1 MNASAPKIF
10 IIGDRFMR
18 PQYFIDALHAALP
31 AARLNCGTL
40 ELPWPDEP
48 MLQSGADDENAV
60 QTPDLRS
67 LREYQGTPQDIID
80 AVRDAQ
86 ILINH
91 LAPLS
96 RSMLVQLP
104 ALHLIAV
111 ARGGP
116 VNIDMAA
123 ARELGM
129 RVVNAPGRNASAVAE
144 YTIAMI
150 LAQTRQLSAAHSA
163 LAQGQWRGDLYRAD
177 QCGDE
182 LCAMTV
188 GLIGCG
194 HIGSKVIKLLHPFGC
209 RILVYDPYVTLDA
222 AGRSAGVEQ
231 VDHLNALLEN
241 SDVVSLHARVT
252 PETRGLINAA
262 AMARM
267 RRGAYLINTA
277 RGPLLDYPAL
287 YEKLTSGHLRG
298 AALDTFALEPCAGND
313 ALLRLP
319 NVTLA
324 PHIAGASRQTVRHT
338 AAMMAEEVRRYMAG
352 LAPLNPC

>member
-1 MNASAPKIF
+1 MNTAPKIC
-10 IIGDRFMR
+10 IIGDRFMQ
-18 PQYFIDALHAALP
+18 PHYFMDALHKALP
-31 AARLNCGTL
+31 AIRLDCGTL

-48 MLQSGADDENAV
+48 MRQSGADDENTA
-60 QTPDLRS
+60 QTPDLRD
-67 LREYQGTPQDIID
+67 LHEYQGAPQDIID
-80 AVRDAQ
+80 AVQDAH

-96 RSMLVQLP
+96 RSMLAQLP
-104 ALHLIAV
+104 ALRLIAV

-123 ARELGM
+123 ARAAGI

-144 YTIAMI
+144 FTLAMI
-150 LAQTRQLSAAHSA
+150 LAQTRQLSAAHTA
-163 LAQGQWRGDLYRAD
+163 LAQGQWRGDLYRAEI
-177 QCGDE
+177 CGDE

-188 GLIGCG
+188 GLVGYG
-194 HIGSKVIKLLHPFGC
+194 HIGSKVTK
-209 RILVYDPYVTLDA
+209 LVYDPYVALDA
-222 AGRSAGVEQ
+222 ADRSAGVEQ
-231 VDHLNALLEN
+231 MATLDALLEG

-252 PETRGLINAA
+252 PETRGIINAA
-262 AMARM
+262 ALARM

-287 YEKLTSGHLRG
+287 YENLTSGHLRG
-298 AALDTFALEPCAGND
+298 AALDTFALEPCANDD

-338 AAMMAEEVRRYMAG
+338 AAMMAEEVRRYLAG

>member
-1 MNASAPKIF
+1 
-10 IIGDRFMR
+10 
-18 PQYFIDALHAALP
+18 
-31 AARLNCGTL
+31 
-40 ELPWPDEP
+40 
-48 MLQSGADDENAV
+48 MLQSGADDENAA
-60 QTPDLRS
+60 QTPDLRG

-80 AVRDAQ
+80 AVGDSP

-96 RSMLVQLP
+96 RSMLAQLS
-104 ALHLIAV
+104 ALRLIAV

-123 ARELGM
+123 ARELGI

-144 YTIAMI
+144 FTIAMI
-150 LAQTRQLSAAHSA
+150 LAQTRQLSAAHTA
-163 LAQGQWRGDLYRAD
+163 LVAQDRWRGDLYRAD

-188 GLIGCG
+188 GLVGYG
-194 HIGSKVIKLLHPFGC
+194 HIGSKVTKLLRPFGC

-222 AGRSAGVEQ
+222 ADRSGAAEQ
-231 VDHLNALLEN
+231 VATLDALLEG
-241 SDVVSLHARVT
+241 SDVLSLHARVT

-262 AMARM
+262 ALARM

-277 RGPLLDYPAL
+277 RGPLVDYPAL
-287 YEKLTSGHLRG
+287 YSALASGHLRG
-298 AALDTFALEPCAGND
+298 AALDTFALEPCASD
-313 ALLRLP
+313 DPLLRLP

-338 AAMMAEEVRRYMAG
+338 AAMMAEEVRRYVAG